1 MRTLCLLLTL
11 AMAPGCYAQLIGSRS
26 IVNAASF
33 MAPGLPAGAIAR
45 GSIFSIF
52 GGHLGPA
59 SSPPL
64 AFPLST
70 TLGGVSITV
79 TQGTTAVNAI
89 PLYVSAGQINCL
101 VPYATQG
108 STATIVVQNGSAAG
122 QGLGFG
128 HRQRHQGTALAR
140 HRGERQFRRVRSQ

>member
-11 AMAPGCYAQLIGSRS
+11 AMAPGGYPELIGSRS

-59 SSPPL
+59 SSPAL
-64 AFPLST
+64 AFPLSA

-79 TQGTTAVNAI
+79 TQGTATVNAI
-89 PLYVSAGQINCL
+89 PLYVSASQINAIMPSNAPLGKVSVSVTANGDRKSTRLNSSHLGISYAVFCL
-101 VPYATQG
+101 
-108 STATIVVQNGSAAG
+108 
-122 QGLGFG
+122 
-128 HRQRHQGTALAR
+128 
-140 HRGERQFRRVRSQ
+140 